1 MNLNLIALNNVHI
14 LSNLDLKKYYVD
26 VKDKIF
32 LEVMEYNDSKESFEN
47 IVELKSLE
55 YALYFSF
62 HQLINMPMRELIEDY
77 TRKDV
82 LNMMGRGINNI
93 YRLYGK
99 DVFNDENERIYYILE
114 DIDELIFKCKI
125 NLKNNYCKY
134 RFLDVFDY
142 LLTGFKVYK
151 QRSINT
157 LSYYNSISDDEAKAY
172 PFKDLESDSDNDSVN
187 NDNDSDNDSVN
198 NDNDSDNNS
207 DNDSN
212 NDSDNDSNND
222 SDNDSDNKRRKLE

>member
-1 MNLNLIALNNVHI
+1 MNLNLIALNNVQI

-82 LNMMGRGINNI
+82 LNMMDRALNNI

-151 QRSINT
+151 QRSITT
-157 LSYYNSISDDEAKAY
+157 LSYYNSISDDEPKVY
-172 PFKDLESDSDNDSVN
+172 PFRDL
-187 NDNDSDNDSVN
+187 
-198 NDNDSDNNS
+198 
-207 DNDSN
+207 
-212 NDSDNDSNND
+212 
-222 SDNDSDNKRRKLE
+222 

>member
-1 MNLNLIALNNVHI
+1 MNLNLIALNNVQI

-26 VKDKIF
+26 CKDKIF
-32 LEVMEYNDSKESFEN
+32 LEVMEYDNSNESFEN

-55 YALYFSF
+55 YVIYFSF

-82 LNMMGRGINNI
+82 LNMMDRGINSI

-134 RFLDVFDY
+134 KFLDMFDY

-151 QRSINT
+151 QRSITT
-157 LSYYNSISDDEAKAY
+157 LSYYNSIDDEPTVY
-172 PFKDLESDSDNDSVN
+172 PFKDLDDSDNDSVN
-187 NDNDSDNDSVN
+187 NDNDSVNNDSDDDLN
-198 NDNDSDNNS
+198 NDLDSDNDSDN
-207 DNDSN
+207 DN
-212 NDSDNDSNND
+212 
-222 SDNDSDNKRRKLE
+222 DNDSDNKRRKLE

>member
-1 MNLNLIALNNVHI
+1 MNLNLIALNNVQI

-82 LNMMGRGINNI
+82 LNMMDRALNNI

-125 NLKNNYCKY
+125 NLKNSYCKY

-151 QRSINT
+151 QRSITT
-157 LSYYNSISDDEAKAY
+157 LSYYNSISDDEPKVY
-172 PFKDLESDSDNDSVN
+172 PFKDLESDSDNDSVNNDSVNNDSVN

-198 NDNDSDNNS
+198 NDNDSDN
-207 DNDSN
+207 
-212 NDSDNDSNND
+212 DSDN
-222 SDNDSDNKRRKLE
+222 DNKRRKLE

>member
-1 MNLNLIALNNVHI
+1 MNLNLIALNNVQI

-26 VKDKIF
+26 CKDKIF

-55 YALYFSF
+55 YVLYFSF

-82 LNMMGRGINNI
+82 LNMMDRGVNNI

-125 NLKNNYCKY
+125 NLKNSYCKY
-134 RFLDVFDY
+134 RILDAFDY
-142 LLTGFKVYK
+142 LLTGFKIYK
-151 QRSINT
+151 QKSITT
-157 LSYYNSISDDEAKAY
+157 LSYYNSISNDEPKVY
-172 PFKDLESDSDNDSVN
+172 PFKDLESDSDNDSN
-187 NDNDSDNDSVN
+187 LESDSNISDNDSDNE
-198 NDNDSDNNS
+198 SDNENS
-207 DNDSN
+207 DNEN
-212 NDSDNDSNND
+212 
-222 SDNDSDNKRRKLE
+222 DNKRRKLE

>member
-1 MNLNLIALNNVHI
+1 MNLNLIALNNVQI

-26 VKDKIF
+26 CKDKIF

-82 LNMMGRGINNI
+82 LNMMDRGVNNI

-125 NLKNNYCKY
+125 NLKNSYCKY
-134 RFLDVFDY
+134 RILDAFDY
-142 LLTGFKVYK
+142 LLTGFKIYK
-151 QRSINT
+151 QRCT
-157 LSYYNSISDDEAKAY
+157 LSYYNSISDDDEPKVY
-172 PFKDLESDSDNDSVN
+172 PFKDLESDSDNNS
-187 NDNDSDNDSVN
+187 DNESDNDSN
-198 NDNDSDNNS
+198 ISDNENSDNENS
-207 DNDSN
+207 DNDSDLKN
-212 NDSDNDSNND
+212 
-222 SDNDSDNKRRKLE
+222 DNKRRKLE

>member
-1 MNLNLIALNNVHI
+1 MNLNLIALNNIQI

-26 VKDKIF
+26 CKDKIF

-55 YALYFSF
+55 YVIYFSF

-82 LNMMGRGINNI
+82 LNMMDRGINNI

-125 NLKNNYCKY
+125 NLKNSYCKY
-134 RFLDVFDY
+134 RILDAFDY
-142 LLTGFKVYK
+142 LLTGFKIYK
-151 QRSINT
+151 ERSINT
-157 LSYYNSISDDEAKAY
+157 LSYYNSISDDDEPKVY
-172 PFKDLESDSDNDSVN
+172 PFKDLESDSDNDSN
-187 NDNDSDNDSVN
+187 LESDSNISDNENSDNESDNDSDNEN
-198 NDNDSDNNS
+198 
-207 DNDSN
+207 
-212 NDSDNDSNND
+212 
-222 SDNDSDNKRRKLE
+222 SDNKRRKLE

>member
-1 MNLNLIALNNVHI
+1 MNLNLIALNNVQI

-32 LEVMEYNDSKESFEN
+32 LEVIEYNDSKESFEN

-82 LNMMGRGINNI
+82 LNMMDRALNNI

-114 DIDELIFKCKI
+114 DIDELIFKCKLI
-125 NLKNNYCKY
+125 
-134 RFLDVFDY
+134 
-142 LLTGFKVYK
+142 
-151 QRSINT
+151 
-157 LSYYNSISDDEAKAY
+157 
-172 PFKDLESDSDNDSVN
+172 
-187 NDNDSDNDSVN
+187 
-198 NDNDSDNNS
+198 
-207 DNDSN
+207 
-212 NDSDNDSNND
+212 
-222 SDNDSDNKRRKLE
+222 

>member
-1 MNLNLIALNNVHI
+1 MNLNLIALNNVQI

-82 LNMMGRGINNI
+82 LNMMDRALNNI

-114 DIDELIFKCKI
+114 DIDELIFKCKLI
-125 NLKNNYCKY
+125 
-134 RFLDVFDY
+134 
-142 LLTGFKVYK
+142 
-151 QRSINT
+151 
-157 LSYYNSISDDEAKAY
+157 
-172 PFKDLESDSDNDSVN
+172 
-187 NDNDSDNDSVN
+187 
-198 NDNDSDNNS
+198 
-207 DNDSN
+207 
-212 NDSDNDSNND
+212 
-222 SDNDSDNKRRKLE
+222 